1 MLKPFNEKRI
11 AFSTNAAE
19 TTGYPHAKEILSTWI
34 WSSSSHYV
42 QKLTQ
47 NGWDLNIRAKIVQ
60 LFYFIYFIFKIFIY
74 LFILA
79 VPDLSCGT
87 RDLLV
92 VACQLLVAVCMWDL
106 LPRPGIEPG
115 PTALGV
121 RSRTH
126 LTTRE
131 VPKTVQLLKGNLS
144 VNLHDPRLSKY
155 FLNMTPKAQQ
165 QAKKIN
171 WTLLKCVHQRTLT
184 RKWKGNTRMAEHLK
198 IICLIRV

>member
-1 MLKPFNEKRI
+1 M
-11 AFSTNAAE
+11 
-19 TTGYPHAKEILSTWI
+19 
-34 WSSSSHYV
+34 
-42 QKLTQ
+42 
-47 NGWDLNIRAKIVQ
+47 
-60 LFYFIYFIFKIFIY
+60 
-74 LFILA
+74 
-79 VPDLSCGT
+79 PDLSCGT

-171 WTLLKCVHQRTLT
+171 
-184 RKWKGNTRMAEHLK
+184 
-198 IICLIRV
+198 